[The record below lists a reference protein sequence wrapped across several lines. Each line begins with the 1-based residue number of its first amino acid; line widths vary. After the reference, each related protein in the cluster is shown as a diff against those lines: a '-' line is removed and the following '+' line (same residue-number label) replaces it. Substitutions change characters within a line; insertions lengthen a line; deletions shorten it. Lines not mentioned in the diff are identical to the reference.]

1 MRPVDLQLPYTHTEL
16 DLIEAFARKAGI
28 PAERAA
34 RYAILRKSID
44 ARKKSD
50 IRIVYQVAE
59 QAELPSPIGVAGL
72 LGSMASVVSMASN
85 ASIASIEST
94 AFTASTASAPSPPS
108 SESRIVVVG
117 AGPAGLFAT
126 LYLALAGLRP
136 LLVERGQPVERR
148 QQDVARFWSGGAL
161 DPESNVQFGEGG
173 AGTFSDGKLTTGI
186 RDPRCRAVLEELVLL
201 GGPPEILFL
210 AKPHVGTDR
219 LRSVVLAM
227 RQKIL
232 SLGGEIRFGTR
243 LTGLV
248 SKPDPAD
255 GTRQRLTGVVLSSS
269 GPKTR
274 TDDGSSSGDRSSD
287 VEVPA
292 STVILAIGH
301 SARDTFHMLRQTG
314 LTMTQK
320 PFAVGVR
327 IEHNQHL
334 IDQTQYGQAAGHPN
348 LPPAEYKLA
357 CPLSSGRNLYTFCM
371 CPGGQVIASAS
382 ADGEVVTNGMSHFSR
397 DGMNANSALLVPVG
411 PEDFESAD
419 PLAGVAFQ
427 QRLER
432 LAFQAGG
439 GRHRAPAQRVGD
451 FLGNSHSW
459 KIVLP
464 HSSAGSSENRV
475 DPSYTNGVTFSDLAD
490 VLPAFVTEGLRE
502 GLPLLAGKLRG
513 FADPDAVMTG
523 VETRSSS
530 PVRLVRD
537 ETLQSSLA
545 GLYPCGEGAGY
556 AGGIMSAA
564 VDGLRCAEAVLSNR
578 SGSMDDNRSGSWPG
592 LLSQR

>member
-1 MRPVDLQLPYTHTEL
+1 MKTVDLQLPYTHTEM

-28 PAERAA
+28 SLERAA

-50 IRIVYQVAE
+50 IRIVYQIAE
-59 QAELPSPIGVAGL
+59 QTALPSPIGVAGL
-72 LGSMASVVSMASN
+72 LRQSGDRLATSVIRAASKD
-85 ASIASIEST
+85 
-94 AFTASTASAPSPPS
+94 
-108 SESRIVVVG
+108 RIVVVG

-219 LRSVVLAM
+219 LRAVVLSV

-232 SLGGEIRFGTR
+232 SHGGEIRFGTR
-243 LTGLV
+243 LAGLQTA
-248 SKPDPAD
+248 AD
-255 GTRQRLTGVVLSSS
+255 SSEGHRQRLTGVVLESS
-269 GPKTR
+269 GVAASQ
-274 TDDGSSSGDRSSD
+274 DSVAQSGDHPQIE
-287 VEVPA
+287 EVPA
-292 STVILAIGH
+292 SAVILAIGH
-301 SARDTFHMLRQTG
+301 SARDTFRMLQKAG

-327 IEHNQHL
+327 IEHLQLL
-334 IDQTQYGQAAGHPN
+334 IDHTQYGHAAGHPN

-357 CPLSSGRNLYTFCM
+357 CPLSNGRTLYTFCM

-397 DGMNANSALLVPVG
+397 DGVNANSALLVPVG
-411 PEDFESAD
+411 PEDFESTD

-427 QRLER
+427 QQLER
-432 LAFQAGG
+432 QAFQAGG
-439 GRHRAPAQRVGD
+439 GRHRTPAQRVGD
-451 FLGNSHSW
+451 FLGKSYSEKMAANQMFS
-459 KIVLP
+459 
-464 HSSAGSSENRV
+464 GSSENRV
-475 DPSYTNGVTFSDLAD
+475 DPTYTNGVMFTELAD
-490 VLPAFVTEGLRE
+490 ILPPFVSEGLRE
-502 GLPLLAGKLRG
+502 GIPLLAGKLRG
-513 FADPDAVMTG
+513 FADPDAVLTG

-537 ETLQSSLA
+537 DTLQSSMA

-564 VDGLRCAEAVLSNR
+564 VDGLRCAEAVAASQ
-578 SGSMDDNRSGSWPG
+578 SGPMR
-592 LLSQR
+592 QHT